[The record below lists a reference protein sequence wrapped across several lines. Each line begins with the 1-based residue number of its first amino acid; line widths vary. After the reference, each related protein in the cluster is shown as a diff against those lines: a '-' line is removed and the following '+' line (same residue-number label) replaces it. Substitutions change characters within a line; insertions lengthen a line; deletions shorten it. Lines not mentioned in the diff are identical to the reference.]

1 MKFFIDHL
9 LYQRGVVVAY
19 NLTNG
24 DSSKELIAALRKAE
38 VMVRKKFDINSLP
51 SQPNIAAWRE
61 ALRKYGAKPGDYHK
75 SVELML
81 RRVLHFNELPNINM
95 LVDIGNII
103 SIKHMLPV
111 GVHAIDLVNS
121 DILVHKATGARLF
134 NLLDPNNLN
143 IHYKEKLSLLREKP
157 PLSG

>member
-19 NLTNG
+19 N
-24 DSSKELIAALRKAE
+24 I
-38 VMVRKKFDINSLP
+38 
-51 SQPNIAAWRE
+51 
-61 ALRKYGAKPGDYHK
+61 
-75 SVELML
+75 LMS
-81 RRVLHFNELPNINM
+81 LPNINM

-134 NLLDPNNLN
+134 NLLDLNNLN
-143 IHYKEKLSLLREKP
+143 IHYKEKLSLLREKRC
-157 PLSG
+157 